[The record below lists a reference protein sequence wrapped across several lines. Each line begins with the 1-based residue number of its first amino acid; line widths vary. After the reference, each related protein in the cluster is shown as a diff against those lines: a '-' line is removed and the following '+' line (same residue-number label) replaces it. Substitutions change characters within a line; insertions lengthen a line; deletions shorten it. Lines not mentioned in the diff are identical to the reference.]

1 MLTWMGESSEGLSP
15 EKRKAGKYW
24 EQKKLHLPGRAH
36 KLASHE
42 FGKKKQGS
50 FWWEEKPKGIK

>member
-1 MLTWMGESSEGLSP
+1 MGESSEGLSP

-50 FWWEEKPKGIK
+50 FWWEEKPKRIK